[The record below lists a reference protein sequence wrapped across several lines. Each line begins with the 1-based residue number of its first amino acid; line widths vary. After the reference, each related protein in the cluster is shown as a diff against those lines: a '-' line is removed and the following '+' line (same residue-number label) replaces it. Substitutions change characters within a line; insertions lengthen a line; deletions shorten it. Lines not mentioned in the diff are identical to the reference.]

1 MRHRHL
7 VAAVVAATC
16 LAIPTGVAAHELD
29 HVPPRFSATA
39 PPQPG
44 FLSGGEPGTKWEMIA
59 TIPTGNLQSD
69 LDFFETGGETY
80 ASVGTLGA
88 GANSAGQTVVQL
100 TDKDKV
106 APKVVTS
113 HPSATC
119 IQNEAAAL
127 GLQHDVE
134 ATPKG
139 NAILNSVNPVADSG
153 DTQLL
158 IDATDANGRC
168 HDAMRA
174 GGDGF
179 GLVLPDKQGGLE
191 LIDVTEI
198 GKPKEIGLTS
208 HIGESHTVNVDPKR
222 PHIAYSVTSDF
233 VSVATS
239 TNASQTS
246 VKGRRTN
253 ETNPARIALDGFEVV
268 DMSSCMN
275 FPAGTTIAQKRDAC
289 KPEVYRYRYPTKE
302 MALGHE
308 GDARGVYGCHELE
321 IYPDDR
327 ITCGGGNAAITLD
340 VKDAFDDNGTPNDF
354 SDDKPKGKGG
364 PLPCSRRNSAT
375 TTPGFMTGAKVV
387 DCVTGEKDGQPFDLK
402 VKNWLDNGSPG
413 ELEGVKFLGSAYH
426 MGRDGTRNATQ
437 DIDFN
442 HETELTTSGNF
453 LIATDERGGGVL
465 PPGASCSPGADLTQG
480 NGGIH
485 AYRTDKLQKIG
496 ADQRDADGKFPA
508 DVAFDAYAK
517 TPEGG
522 KAIFRVPVR
531 TQPQGSTCT
540 AHVMQQIPGQNR
552 IFMGWYSQG
561 TQVVD
566 FIEGADGTLKFENAG
581 FFIPGNANTW
591 VSHIFKVEENADG
604 SFTYFGATGDFLLG
618 AGRNAIDVYKVT
630 LPAPQKS
637 DGPFGQAPQ
646 FPKGDNRLAPPPQQ
660 PQQQQQ
666 QQQQQNN
673 NQPQACQSRAGFI
686 SASAKGAGRSG
697 ALDFTFRRR
706 VDEPVTVDIFQQSR
720 GRKVTGEKRVKRF
733 ENRTGAFRWNGRDE
747 KGRKVPNGIY
757 FARFRVEAPGGQA
770 DTVRVTLGRSN
781 GRFGP
786 RRAFYRRDSCGTLKT
801 FKLSRPVF
809 GGTRSNKLGIAYRL
823 NQAARVQVTV
833 TNRRERTIRRF
844 AAKQVSA
851 NQTQRLTLSPKGLA
865 RGDYRVKLSVTQG
878 GRTTTSVLTANRL

>member
-1 MRHRHL
+1 MRRRHL
-7 VAAVVAATC
+7 VAAAVAATC
-16 LAIPTGVAAHELD
+16 LALPTGVAAHNLD
-29 HVPPRFSATA
+29 HAAPGFSPTA
-39 PPQPG
+39 PPTRE
-44 FLSGGEPGTKWEMIA
+44 FMSGGEPGTKWELLS

-88 GANSAGQTVVQL
+88 GVNSAGQTIVQL
-100 TDKDKV
+100 TDKGKV
-106 APKVVTS
+106 APRRVAS

-139 NAILNSVNPVADSG
+139 EAIFNSPNPGANRS

-168 HDAMRA
+168 HDSLVF
-174 GGDGF
+174 GGDSQ
-179 GLVLPDKQGGLE
+179 GLVRDKQGGFE
-191 LIDVTEI
+191 LIDVTDVT
-198 GKPKEIGLTS
+198 KPKEIGLTS
-208 HIGESHTVNVDPKR
+208 HVGQSHTVNVDPRR
-222 PHIAYSVTSDF
+222 PHIAYSVTSDA
-233 VSVATS
+233 VTISTS
-239 TNASQTS
+239 GEN
-246 VKGRRTN
+246 KGKRTN
-253 ETNPARIALDGFEVV
+253 ETSTTSFSHDGFEVV

-275 FPAGTTIAQKRDAC
+275 FPAGTPLATKREQC
-289 KPEVYRYRYPTKE
+289 RPEVYRYRYPDKN
-302 MALGHE
+302 MGVGHQ
-308 GDARGVYGCHELE
+308 GDARSVTGCHELE
-321 IYPDDR
+321 VYPDDR
-327 ITCGGGNAAITLD
+327 LTCGAGGAAIVLD
-340 VKDAFDDNGTPNDF
+340 MKGAFDDNGTPGDF
-354 SDDKPKGKGG
+354 SDDKPRGT
-364 PLPCSRRNSAT
+364 PMPCAVRDSAT
-375 TTPGFMTGAKVV
+375 LGRPDGAAFATRAKIT
-387 DCVTGEKDGQPFDLK
+387 DCVTGQGGVDLK
-402 VKNWLDNGSPG
+402 IANWLKIGKPG
-413 ELEGVKFLGSAYH
+413 ELQGVEWIGSAYH
-426 MGRDGTRNATQ
+426 QGRGGTLNSTQ

-442 HETELTTSGNF
+442 HETEFTNSAKF
-453 LIATDERGGGVL
+453 LLATDERGGGVA

-480 NGGIH
+480 NGGVH
-485 AYRTDKLQKIG
+485 AYRVDKLKKVL
-496 ADQRDADGKFPA
+496 ADQRDADGKFNQ
-508 DVAFDAYAK
+508 DIAFDSYAK
-517 TPEGG
+517 TPEGA
-522 KAIFRVPVR
+522 KSIFRVPVR

-566 FIEGADGTLKFENAG
+566 FIEGPDGTLKFENAG

-591 VSHIFKVEENADG
+591 VSHIFKVEENPDG

-630 LPAPQKS
+630 MPAPQKVDS
-637 DGPFGQAPQ
+637 PFGEAPK
-646 FPKGDNRLAPPPQQ
+646 FGPGTDRLAPPP
-660 PQQQQQ
+660 QQQ

-720 GRKVTGEKRVKRF
+720 GRKVTGERRVKRF

-786 RRAFYRRDSCGTLKT
+786 RRAFYRRDSCGALQK

-809 GGTRSNKLGIAYRL
+809 GGTRKSKLGIAYRL
-823 NQAARVQVTV
+823 NQAARVEITV
-833 TNRRERTIRRF
+833 TNRRERTVKRF
-844 AAKQVSA
+844 AAKQVAA
-851 NQTQRLTLSPKGLA
+851 NKTQRLTLSPRGLE
-865 RGDYRVKLSVTQG
+865 RGDYRVKIGVTRD
-878 GRTTTSVLTANRL
+878 GRTTTSTLTANRL